1 MHSPRIFYAVVENGN
16 IGLRTF
22 MSRGPYIFIAFGTFV
37 KCLLVIVCM
46 VYGSFVI
53 ACESQ
58 NSDSNSSQNQMIETE
73 QLESTN
79 QLARKSHDHQDCL
92 EKCCS
97 SLCSCSHASCYSIWM
112 LVNYYDNEYKSVN
125 DSVSSF
131 DEHLL
136 QPLPTRLL
144 RPPIA

>member
-1 MHSPRIFYAVVENGN
+1 
-16 IGLRTF
+16 

-58 NSDSNSSQNQMIETE
+58 NADSSSLPYYIIQTE

-79 QLARKSHDHQDCL
+79 QAHEKLHDRQDCL

-97 SLCSCSHASCYSIWM
+97 SLCSCSHASCFSIWM

>member
-1 MHSPRIFYAVVENGN
+1 M
-16 IGLRTF
+16 
-22 MSRGPYIFIAFGTFV
+22 
-37 KCLLVIVCM
+37 CM
-46 VYGSFVI
+46 VYISSAD
-53 ACESQ
+53 ACENE
-58 NSDSNSSQNQMIETE
+58 NSVSNSSQNQMIETE
-73 QLESTN
+73 QFESTN

-112 LVNYYDNEYKSVN
+112 LVNYFDNEYKFVN

-136 QPLPTRLL
+136 QPHTTRLL